1 LIVPGKVSIIA
12 GFFLAPESFAA
23 APVLTETKTPA
34 VVYSWGNNHL
44 PGRTAMTHRLDHIG
58 IAVKNLGDGFAF
70 YGRVV
75 ALGEPTIKEIPFAAP
90 SLIRAPA

>member
-1 LIVPGKVSIIA
+1 
-12 GFFLAPESFAA
+12 
-23 APVLTETKTPA
+23 
-34 VVYSWGNNHL
+34 
-44 PGRTAMTHRLDHIG
+44 MTYRLDHIG
-58 IAVKNLGDGFAF
+58 IAVKNLEDGIAF